1 MLRKLLFISI
11 LTGNVCLA
19 QDSHF
24 SQFWANPL
32 HLNPALAGNTMADV
46 RVISNYR
53 TQWKA
58 VAEPYNTIG
67 ASVDFTLPGSSR
79 SKDFW
84 GMGVNF
90 ISDKGGLATYKTT
103 NANFSLS
110 YNKLL
115 GGSKTNIFSV
125 GALAGY
131 AQRAWDSPSLSWDSQ
146 WNGVNYD
153 PSLPSNE
160 SAQILPSL
168 SYLDVGVGVAWNYQF
183 SKHVR
188 MLSGASMAHFNRSD
202 LSFTKA
208 QKDPQKIKTTVHA
221 TMQIM
226 SKKKSNLSFI
236 PSVMYVQQGP
246 QSMVNFGGGGR
257 FRFQDRARYTGY
269 ESEVA
274 MYLGLYYRWKDATYA
289 VVKIDYADF
298 AVGVSY
304 DVNVSKLNVAS
315 NGRGG
320 LELNLI
326 YSKVLYGNSK
336 SNPKAG
342 MRFVQL

>member
-1 MLRKLLFISI
+1 MKKKLLVIFLATANIS
-11 LTGNVCLA
+11 LA

-32 HLNPALAGNTMADV
+32 HLNPALAGNTLADV
-46 RVISNYR
+46 RIISNYR

-67 ASVDFTLPGSSR
+67 ASADFTLPGNSR

-84 GMGVNF
+84 GMGANF
-90 ISDKGGLATYKTT
+90 ISDKGGIATYKTT
-103 NANFSLS
+103 TANFCLS
-110 YNKLL
+110 YNKSL
-115 GGSKTNIFSV
+115 GGSKTNVFSV
-125 GALAGY
+125 GAMAGY

-146 WNGVNYD
+146 WNGVAYD

-168 SYLDVGVGVAWNYQF
+168 SYLDVGAGIAWNYQF
-183 SKHVR
+183 SKYVR

-202 LSFTKA
+202 ISFTKA
-208 QKDPQKIKTTVHA
+208 QKDPQKVKTTLHA

-236 PSVMYVQQGP
+236 PAVMYVQQGP
-246 QSMVNFGGGGR
+246 QRMLNFGGGGR
-257 FRFQDRARYTGY
+257 FRLQDRARYTGY

-289 VVKIDYADF
+289 VMKIEFSDF
-298 AVGVSY
+298 SFGLSY

-320 LELNLI
+320 LELNLA
-326 YSKVLYGNSK
+326 YAKVIQGNSK
-336 SNPKAG
+336 NNPKAG
-342 MRFVQL
+342 MKFVQL

>member
-1 MLRKLLFISI
+1 MLRKLLLISL

-32 HLNPALAGNTMADV
+32 HLNPALAGNTLSDV
-46 RVISNYR
+46 RIISNYR

-67 ASVDFTLPGSSR
+67 ASLDFTLPGSSR

-84 GMGVNF
+84 GMGANF
-90 ISDKGGLATYKTT
+90 ISDKGGLASYKTT
-103 NANFSLS
+103 SANFCLS

-115 GGSKTNIFSV
+115 GGSKTNIFSI
-125 GALAGY
+125 GALAGF
-131 AQRAWDSPSLSWDSQ
+131 AQRAWDAPSLSWDSQ

-168 SYLDVGVGVAWNYQF
+168 SYLDVGVGVAWNYQIN
-183 SKHVR
+183 KNVR
-188 MLSGASMAHFNRSD
+188 LLSGASMAHFNRSD
-202 LSFTKA
+202 ISFTKA
-208 QKDPQKIKTTVHA
+208 EKDPQKIKTTVHA
-221 TMQIM
+221 TMQIL
-226 SKKKSNLSFI
+226 SKRKSNLSFI

-257 FRFQDRARYTGY
+257 FRLQDRARYTGY

-274 MYLGLYYRWKDATYA
+274 MFLGLFYRWKDATYA
-289 VVKIDYADF
+289 VVKIDFADF
-298 AVGVSY
+298 AFGVSY

-320 LELNLI
+320 LELNLA
-326 YSKVLYGNSK
+326 YSKVIRGNSK
-336 SNPKAG
+336 NNPKAG
-342 MRFVQL
+342 MKFVQL